1 MAQQISRK
9 KFLVMESNLNFR
21 DNFGSQSLG
30 QNTILYSLFYVSL
43 NWTFS
48 VYYNG
53 MSSNVYQ
60 YRKSVLD
67 SALWT
72 AASAV
77 RGSLL
82 TNHQNS
88 IKKQNN
94 MFTEQYVYW
103 LLFYAIGHQLI
114 IVLLYCMKF
123 CTTEVYETSSSKLH
137 ETMGNCKKCTK

>member
-48 VYYNG
+48 VYYNC

-103 LLFYAIGHQLI
+103 LPFYAIGHQRI